1 MTTANIDKE
10 GRTMYFDILNNV
22 SAEIHSFILDFLRGG
37 GTHPR
42 LKYDNI
48 NDIISVKQGIW
59 IDEYEADIWVLA
71 EIADEIDNQLNN

>member
-1 MTTANIDKE
+1 MTTAKIDKK
-10 GRTMYFDILNNV
+10 GRALYFDTLDEV
-22 SAEIHSFILDFLRGG
+22 SSEIHSCILDFLRGG

>member
-1 MTTANIDKE
+1 MTTVKIDRE
-10 GRTMYFDILNNV
+10 GRDAFYEALDDI
-22 SAEIHSFILDFLRGG
+22 SYHIYSYILDFLRNG

-42 LKYDNI
+42 LKYNQKT
-48 NDIISVKQGIW
+48 NSISVKQGVW